1 MKQKKI
7 DTCRVSHQSNEVK
20 KISESF
26 LRERKKMI
34 VTKKVSCQ
42 NESCSLRSPA
52 RYARLLAFLLVNS
65 LQSPLQPVA
74 LDSLGDVNKTGY
86 VPLGIVFTPNGNAL
100 GETAINATTGLPGF
114 LTYQFNNGSMT
125 GAPLGGFATAN
136 NTSLVSAAGA
146 PCNNALRWLPNTTMA
161 AALFMLNSSS
171 PSSGTLNLNTFN
183 CPSIA
188 NGSNAT
194 SAPILGNV
202 NASFLNGNLSA
213 NCCMDVSADGQYMAI
228 TDTVYDGNALSST
241 LYVLSQEGTILALAA
256 LGNTLPGS
264 ISISPVSS
272 AGTYYITVG
281 GLDSTLRA
289 FSFTANTVGALNSL
303 GTVTTTGGPF
313 SIAWHP
319 SGLYLAVGTNTP
331 GIQVY
336 TFNGTSAPV
345 ALGSQFTGGSP
356 ALVATIGAMVWAPNG
371 TYIASVD
378 GTTGTILRVLSF
390 TGSTPALAQV
400 GSTVTLAGPVTQFTN
415 SVTWSPNSSFIA
427 AATTLPALQ
436 VFSFNGTS
444 TPVRVGSNLTA
455 GLNNPVT
462 ISWSPNGNYLA
473 VGSSS
478 NGGIQLFTF
487 SSSTTPTIAASGN
500 PLLTN
505 MAGLFSVTWSPNGN
519 YLAAVDSTNSI
530 LQVYA
535 FSGGT
540 FTQIGGNVSTGTTP
554 ERVSWSPNGN
564 YITVTNTGANTIQTY
579 SFNGYSTPTPIA
591 AGTTSTGASTSPR
604 SGIWSPSGNYFAVI
618 NNTGGTLQAFSWPYN
633 TPTRI
638 GTSLPTG
645 TSPQS
650 VTWSPNGNY
659 LATVATN
666 GGTNQLQAWSF
677 STTSTPT
684 AALLG
689 SAVTTGAGPE
699 SVAFSPN
706 GNYLAVA
713 NTTANTLQV
722 FSFAAGTPALVGS
735 VSIGASTGPISVAWS
750 PNGNYITVVNETS
763 NMLQVYAFS
772 GSGPVLVGSSVSTGA
787 SSQPSSVSWSPNGNY
802 IAVVNLGTNNLQV
815 YSFSGST
822 PVQIGSSVITGATSQ
837 PGSVAWSPNGNYIAV
852 ANTSLSTLQLQV
864 YSFSGSTPVLL
875 GAGTTTNSG
884 PISVAWSP
892 NGNYLVVANDTSSN
906 LTVYY
911 FDGTDTPVL
920 VSTITTGTN
929 PKSVVWSPNGQFI
942 AAVNQGSNSLQLF
955 YAPIFQSGQPLLN
968 QLGNTV
974 STANPVT
981 SVAFSPNGN
990 YIATAGSGIQL
1001 YSFNNA
1007 FSYLTTNTTA
1017 ITLRGSA
1024 VATSAISR
1032 QVVWSPTNNYL
1043 ATVLDNATLN
1053 VLSFNPSAPTTP
1065 SVVATANTM
1074 PLPTMCAWSPQGN
1087 AYAGNYIV
1095 TASPNNGGGRRLFY
1109 FDPFSSTNFYA

>member
-1 MKQKKI
+1 
-7 DTCRVSHQSNEVK
+7 
-20 KISESF
+20 
-26 LRERKKMI
+26 
-34 VTKKVSCQ
+34 
-42 NESCSLRSPA
+42 
-52 RYARLLAFLLVNS
+52 
-65 LQSPLQPVA
+65 
-74 LDSLGDVNKTGY
+74 

-100 GETAINATTGLPGF
+100 GETAINTTTGLPGF

-146 PCNNALRWLPNTTMA
+146 PCANGLRWLPNTTMA

-228 TDTVYDGNALSST
+228 TDTIYDGNALSST
-241 LYVLSQEGTILALAA
+241 LYVLSQEGAVLALAA

-303 GTVTTTGGPF
+303 GAAVTTSNTPKCM
-313 SIAWHP
+313 AWHP
-319 SGLYLAVGTNTP
+319 SGLYLAVGTTIP
-331 GIQVY
+331 SIRIY
-336 TFNGTSAPV
+336 TFSGVSAP
-345 ALGSQFTGGSP
+345 ALLGSQYTTNLVSGVV
-356 ALVATIGAMVWAPNG
+356 ALAWAPNG
-371 TYIASVD
+371 TYLASID
-378 GTTGTILRVLSF
+378 GSGQNALKFFSF
-390 TGSTPALAQV
+390 TGSTPALAQL
-400 GSTVTLAGPVTQFTN
+400 GSSVILAGVAQALN
-415 SVTWSPNSSFIA
+415 SIAWAPNSGFIA
-427 AATTLPALQ
+427 AVSNAPALQ
-436 VFSFNGTS
+436 VFSFSGTS
-444 TPVRVGSNLTA
+444 THARVGANLTT
-455 GLNNPVT
+455 GLTTPYSVSWSPNGNYIAVGDQGNNSIPLFTFSATSTPTIALSGNPVFT
-462 ISWSPNGNYLA
+462 NMASLRSTAWSPNGNYLA
-473 VGSSS
+473 VTDSS
-478 NGGIQLFTF
+478 N
-487 SSSTTPTIAASGN
+487 N
-500 PLLTN
+500 
-505 MAGLFSVTWSPNGN
+505 
-519 YLAAVDSTNSI
+519 I

-540 FTQIGGNVSTGTTP
+540 FTQVGGNVATGSVP
-554 ERVSWSPNGN
+554 VSVAWSPNGN
-564 YITVTNTGANTIQTY
+564 YITVSNNGSGSIQTF
-579 SFNGYSTPTPIA
+579 SFNGYSTPTLL
-591 AGTTSTGASTSPR
+591 AGGGAIGLSSALA
-604 SGIWSPSGNYFAVI
+604 GAWSPSGNYFAVI
-618 NNTGGTLQAFSWPYN
+618 NNSANTLQAFSWPYN
-633 TPTRI
+633 TPLRI

-650 VTWSPNGNY
+650 VTWSPNGQY

-666 GGTNQLQAWSF
+666 GTTINQLQAWSF

-684 AALLG
+684 AAALG
-689 SAVTTGAGPE
+689 SAVNTGSSSGPD

-706 GNYLAVA
+706 GNYLAVVNA
-713 NTTANTLQV
+713 GTTTLQV
-722 FSFAAGTPALVGS
+722 YSFSGSTPVQVGVNVITGTN
-735 VSIGASTGPISVAWS
+735 PISVAWS
-750 PNGNYITVVNETS
+750 PNGNYIAI
-763 NMLQVYAFS
+763 L
-772 GSGPVLVGSSVSTGA
+772 
-787 SSQPSSVSWSPNGNY
+787 NY
-802 IAVVNLGTNNLQV
+802 IGSPSGTLQI
-815 YSFSGST
+815 YSFAGST
-822 PVQIGSSVITGATSQ
+822 PVAVGSAVSAGNSPV
-837 PGSVAWSPNGNYIAV
+837 SVAWSPNGNYLAV
-852 ANTSLSTLQLQV
+852 ANLGGSLLIYAFSGSTPIQVSSISAGTNTDCVAWSPNGNYLAVTNKNSASLQLQV

-875 GAGTTTNSG
+875 GAGTTTNST
-884 PISVAWSP
+884 PYSVAWSP
-892 NGNYLVVANDTSSN
+892 NGNYLVVANNGTTN
-906 LTVYY
+906 IEVFY

-920 VSTITTGTN
+920 VSTISTGTGTTPN
-929 PKSVVWSPNGQFI
+929 SVAWSPNGQFI
-942 AAVNQGSNSLQLF
+942 AVTNNGTNALQLF
-955 YAPIFQSGQPLLN
+955 YAPIFQNGQPLLN
-968 QLGNTV
+968 QMGNTV

-990 YIATAGSGIQL
+990 YIATAGTGIQM

-1024 VATSAISR
+1024 AATSAISR

-1065 SVVATANTM
+1065 TVVATANTM

-1087 AYAGNYIV
+1087 AYALNYIV

-1109 FDPFSSTNFYA
+1109 FDPFGSQNYYA